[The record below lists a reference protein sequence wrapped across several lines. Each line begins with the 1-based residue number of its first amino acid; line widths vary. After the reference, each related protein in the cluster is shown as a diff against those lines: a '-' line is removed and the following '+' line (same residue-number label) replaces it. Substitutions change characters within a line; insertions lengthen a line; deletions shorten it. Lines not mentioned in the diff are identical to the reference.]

1 MNGNVPETTPTD
13 GPADDASPADDGV
26 ERRQRLARTLARGGM
41 TDVLVLSHESAERV
55 LTPKRRELVRV
66 LDHESVASVRDLAQR
81 VDRDKAQVSR
91 DLAVLAKHGV
101 VDFDADGRAK
111 RPSLQHEHVVV
122 EPVV

>member
-1 MNGNVPETTPTD
+1 MSETTRE
-13 GPADDASPADDGV
+13 DASAGSESGDSV
-26 ERRQRLARTLARGGM
+26 ERRQRFARALARGGV

-66 LDHESVASVRDLAQR
+66 LDREPVESVRDLARR

-91 DLAVLAKHGV
+91 DLAVLAEHGV

-111 RPSLQHEHVVV
+111 RPYLQHEHVVV